1 MIKRTLLNELK
12 NHLNK
17 KEITFIVGARQAG
30 KTTLMVLLQ
39 NFLEKKGEKTVLLNL
54 DIEKD
59 KQFFISQETLIKKIE
74 LEIGKGKGYVFLD
87 EIQRKENAGLFLKG
101 IYDMNLPYKF
111 IISGSGSL
119 ELKEKIHE
127 SLAGR
132 KIIFELGTLS
142 FDEFANFKTNYKY
155 ENNLSNFLAL
165 DKIQT
170 KQLLEEYLN
179 CGGYPKVVL
188 DSELSEKKKT
198 IEEIY
203 RSYIERDISYL
214 LAVQKTEVFTNL
226 VKIIASQIGG
236 LVNFTELSSTLGISA
251 KTIKNYLWYL
261 EKTFIIKRI
270 NPFFKNIRKEISK
283 APVYYF
289 NDIGLR
295 NYALDEFGNAVNF
308 QNTGFLFEN
317 FIYKLIQ
324 EQAQNT
330 SAKINFWRTTD
341 KAEVDFILN
350 FGKEIIPIEVKYSH
364 LKEPSL
370 TRSLRNFIQKY
381 QPQRVFIVNLSLNQK
396 ININGTEVNFTPFYL
411 FKI

>member
-1 MIKRTLLNELK
+1 
-12 NHLNK
+12 
-17 KEITFIVGARQAG
+17 
-30 KTTLMVLLQ
+30 
-39 NFLEKKGEKTVLLNL
+39 
-54 DIEKD
+54 
-59 KQFFISQETLIKKIE
+59 
-74 LEIGKGKGYVFLD
+74 
-87 EIQRKENAGLFLKG
+87 
-101 IYDMNLPYKF
+101 
-111 IISGSGSL
+111 
-119 ELKEKIHE
+119 
-127 SLAGR
+127 
-132 KIIFELGTLS
+132 
-142 FDEFANFKTNYKY
+142 
-155 ENNLSNFLAL
+155 
-165 DKIQT
+165 
-170 KQLLEEYLN
+170 
-179 CGGYPKVVL
+179 
-188 DSELSEKKKT
+188 
-198 IEEIY
+198 
-203 RSYIERDISYL
+203 
-214 LAVQKTEVFTNL
+214 
-226 VKIIASQIGG
+226 
-236 LVNFTELSSTLGISA
+236 
-251 KTIKNYLWYL
+251 
-261 EKTFIIKRI
+261 
-270 NPFFKNIRKEISK
+270 ISK